1 MVRGCRMKSLEYW
14 IVLFSKGDD
23 DPMHK
28 YLFAVEKDAIEFI
41 NSMKSKGY
49 IAAIERTE
57 EFV

>member
-1 MVRGCRMKSLEYW
+1 MKALEYW

-28 YLFAVEKDAIEFI
+28 YLFAVEKDAIQFR

-49 IAAIERTE
+49 IAEIERTE

>member
-1 MVRGCRMKSLEYW
+1 MKSLEYW

-23 DPMHK
+23 DPTHK

-49 IAAIERTE
+49 ITAIERTE